1 MNLND
6 KLGFKV
12 TNKAGNK
19 GSIVKFD
26 GKYICVDFG
35 LRKVEFSKDA
45 FVEGFLSFD
54 DPASQTEV
62 EAEIKAIEAEK
73 ARIAEEQRIAAER
86 EAEERRMRAEEAARI
101 RLPVNIDE
109 LFGED
114 YHVEHLKRQPI
125 LTYRE
130 VEQQFGINI
139 SGFGKGINPTE
150 KSVVLISSIEKK
162 HGAFVY
168 HDHWTE
174 DGDYIYSGEGKTGDQ
189 QMIKGNA
196 AIKKAAEDGKTLY
209 LFVKLSPSEYYF
221 QGRVAC
227 VEYTYEDDEDELG
240 HMRKEYKFRL
250 KLIDENN

>member
-1 MNLND
+1 MILND
-6 KLGFKV
+6 KVGFKV
-12 TNKAGNK
+12 TNRLGNK
-19 GSIVKFD
+19 GSIVKID
-26 GKYICVDFG
+26 GNYISIDFG
-35 LRKVEFSKDA
+35 SRKMEFNKNA

-54 DPASQTEV
+54 DPALQAEID
-62 EAEIKAIEAEK
+62 AEIKAIEAEK

-109 LFGED
+109 LFGKD

-125 LTYRE
+125 LTYQE
-130 VEQQFGINI
+130 VEKQFGIKI
-139 SGFGKGINPTE
+139 SGFGKGINPTGN
-150 KSVVLISSIEKK
+150 SVVLISSIEKK

-189 QMIKGNA
+189 QMNKGNA
-196 AIKKAAEDGKTLY
+196 AIKDAARDGKALY

-221 QGRVAC
+221 QGRVTC
-227 VEYTYEDDEDELG
+227 VEYTYEDDEDENG
-240 HMRKEYKFRL
+240 RKRKEYKFKL
-250 KLIDENN
+250 KLIDEII